1 MRILQAIYIVKLY
14 QRILRFSADCKFL
27 NREVTQ
33 KNEYILIILRRIFML
48 LKKKCEGI
56 KSNIRIITDKYIG
69 RITMS

>member
-27 NREVTQ
+27 NRGVTQ

-48 LKKKCEGI
+48 LKKSVKELRAI
-56 KSNIRIITDKYIG
+56 SVLLLTSI
-69 RITMS
+69 

>member
-48 LKKKCEGI
+48 LKKSVKELRAI
-56 KSNIRIITDKYIG
+56 SVLLLTSI
-69 RITMS
+69 